1 MTVTDSPAEDIPGVT
16 RRHRPS
22 DFYHERTNFQ
32 FIKHT
37 KRWAIL
43 SGTLLLLSFVA
54 LFARG
59 LNFGIDFKGGTSWQ
73 VQIAQG
79 HTASVPEI
87 RDLITP
93 LGFADA
99 KVTTL
104 SGKNG
109 KSINVQEHI
118 VSDPITA
125 ITEALATYG
134 GVTPAQVQ
142 FAQAAKSGGSFTFTT
157 KSKTPTEEGVKA
169 ALEKTELKDATVKVD
184 GKNVT
189 VSAKTLPVSP
199 TERMAI
205 ALAKYAGVNKEDVSI
220 STVGPTW
227 GHEVSKKAI
236 QALIYFFILLA
247 LYLSV
252 RFEFKMAVAA
262 IIAVIHDIIFTIGV
276 YALFHFEVTPATITA
291 FLTIL
296 GFSLYD
302 TVVVF
307 DKVRENQRRMT
318 ATGRTTYGEMVNRSL
333 NQVLMRSLS
342 TSFVAL
348 MPVLSLLIVGTG
360 IFGAKSLE
368 DFALALAAGLFI
380 GSYSSIFVA
389 APILAWWKEREP
401 QYRALAERR
410 ARLAPTQPLVAA
422 TAGAPAKVP
431 VGGGAIVSSADVDT
445 NGGDT
450 PNEKIA
456 NEKIANEKIANE
468 KIANEKIGGV
478 PGGPPPMPRR
488 IEPRARQQRRR
499 KRK

>member
-1 MTVTDSPAEDIPGVT
+1 MTPPKPGSAADVAADADIPGVT

-32 FIKHT
+32 FIQHT

-43 SGTLLLLSFVA
+43 SATLLLLSFAA
-54 LFARG
+54 LFLRG
-59 LNFGIDFKGGTSWQ
+59 LNFGIDFRGGTSWQ
-73 VQIAQG
+73 VQVAKG
-79 HTASVPEI
+79 RSASVPDV
-87 RDLITP
+87 RDLIAP
-93 LGFADA
+93 LGFTDA

-104 SGKNG
+104 SGQNG
-109 KSINVQEHI
+109 RKSVNVQEHV
-118 VSDPITA
+118 VSDPIQT
-125 ITEALATYG
+125 ISEALATYG
-134 GVTPAQVQ
+134 HVTPAQVQ
-142 FAQAAKSGGSFTFTT
+142 FLPDAKNGGSFTFTA
-157 KSKTPTEEGVKA
+157 KKGVTPTEAGVKA
-169 ALEKTELKDATVKVD
+169 AIAKTELTGATVKIEGQD
-184 GKNVT
+184 VT
-189 VSAKTLPVSP
+189 VTAKTLPVSP
-199 TERMAI
+199 TQRMAA
-205 ALAKYAGVNKEDVSI
+205 ALAKYAGVDSNEVSI

-252 RFEFKMAVAA
+252 RFEFKMAVTA
-262 IIAVIHDIIFTIGV
+262 IVAVIHDIIFTVGV

-318 ATGRTTYGEMVNRSL
+318 ATGRQTYGEMVNTSL

-360 IFGAKSLE
+360 VFGAKSLE

-389 APILAWWKEREP
+389 APLLAWWKEREP
-401 QYRALAERR
+401 QYRALAQRR
-410 ARLAPTQPLVAA
+410 ARLGPTQTLVA
-422 TAGAPAKVP
+422 TAAASAKVP
-431 VGGGAIVSSADVDT
+431 VASGAVVSTTAAADG

-450 PNEKIA
+450 AKPD
-456 NEKIANEKIANE
+456 
-468 KIANEKIGGV
+468 KIGGV

>member
-1 MTVTDSPAEDIPGVT
+1 MTSVTPGSDSNANDIPGVT

-22 DFYHERTNFQ
+22 DLYHERTNFQ

-37 KRWAIL
+37 KRWALLSATLLIL
-43 SGTLLLLSFVA
+43 SFAA
-54 LFARG
+54 LFLRG
-59 LNFGIDFKGGTSWQ
+59 LNFGIDFKGGVSWQ
-73 VQIAQG
+73 VQMAKG
-79 HTASVPEI
+79 RDAKVPEV

-104 SGKNG
+104 SGKDG
-109 KSINVQEHI
+109 QSVNVQEHV
-118 VSDPITA
+118 VSDPIKDIEDT
-125 ITEALATYG
+125 LATYG

-142 FAQAAKSGGSFTFTT
+142 FVQDGKGGGSFTFTA
-157 KSKTPTEEGVKA
+157 KKGVTPTEAGVKA
-169 ALEKTELKDATVKVD
+169 ALAKTQLEKPTVKVD
-184 GKNVT
+184 GQNVT
-189 VSAKTLPVSP
+189 ITATSLPVSP
-199 TERMAI
+199 TEKMAI
-205 ALAKYAGVNKEDVSI
+205 ALAKYAGVNQTEVSI

-252 RFEFKMAVAA
+252 RFEFKMAAAA
-262 IIAVIHDIIFTIGV
+262 IVAVIHDIIFTIGV
-276 YALFHFEVTPATITA
+276 YALFHFEVTPATVTA

-318 ATGRTTYGEMVNRSL
+318 ATGRTTYGEMVNASL

-360 IFGAKSLE
+360 VFGAKSLE

-389 APILAWWKEREP
+389 APLLAWWKEREP

-410 ARLAPTQPLVAA
+410 ARMGGSAPLVAA
-422 TAGAPAKVP
+422 AAPKVP
-431 VGGGAIVSSADVDT
+431 VASGAIVSPAGADT
-445 NGGDT
+445 NGGEAAPVET
-450 PNEKIA
+450 
-456 NEKIANEKIANE
+456 
-468 KIANEKIGGV
+468 IGGV

>member
-1 MTVTDSPAEDIPGVT
+1 MTTTLTDAPVDDIPGVT

-43 SGTLLLLSFVA
+43 SATLLILSFAA
-54 LFARG
+54 LFLRG

-73 VQIAQG
+73 VQMANG
-79 HTASVPEI
+79 KTAHVPDV
-87 RDLITP
+87 RNLIGP
-93 LGFADA
+93 LGFTDA

-109 KSINVQEHI
+109 QSVNVQQHV
-118 VSDPITA
+118 VSDPIKT
-125 ITEALATYG
+125 ITDTLATYG

-142 FAQAAKSGGSFTFTT
+142 FTQDAKGGGSFTFTA
-157 KSKTPTEEGVKA
+157 KSGVKPTEAGVKT
-169 ALEKTELKDATVKVD
+169 ALATTELTNPTVTVSGQD
-184 GKNVT
+184 VT
-189 VSAKTLPVSP
+189 VSAKTLPESP
-199 TERMAI
+199 TQKVAT
-205 ALAKYAGVNKEDVSI
+205 ALAKYAGVTTNDVSI

-227 GHEVSKKAI
+227 GHEVSRKAI

-247 LYLSV
+247 LYLSI
-252 RFEFKMAVAA
+252 RFEFKMAAAA

-307 DKVRENQRRMT
+307 DKVRENQKRMT

-360 IFGAKSLE
+360 VFGAKSLE

-389 APILAWWKEREP
+389 APILAWWKERAP
-401 QYRALAERR
+401 QYRALAQRR
-410 ARLAPTQPLVAA
+410 ARLAASQPLVATAAA
-422 TAGAPAKVP
+422 TTSVS
-431 VGGGAIVSSADVDT
+431 GAIVSTPGADA

-450 PNEKIA
+450 LTETKTSGT
-456 NEKIANEKIANE
+456 KTSDTKD
-468 KIANEKIGGV
+468 IGGV